1 MAESHL
7 ELQTRVSLNLRTI
20 NPTCTLVTL
29 LILHQVAKWLLRHIS
44 RSCVT
49 RCELGLYVDAHNYT
63 WQTDTR
69 SFLDTCWYSTRV
81 RLSAWQF
88 VHVGTAARRK
98 RNTCAA
104 ACRWVCL
111 RHPLLLPSSA
121 RSFLARKSR
130 ASIAID
136 RSISCIDIR
145 FELRF
150 NRRRK
155 AELHLRSIDR
165 SISCRDTKPFGLRL
179 NRRRRV
185 EIW

>member
-7 ELQTRVSLNLRTI
+7 KLQTRVNLNPRTI
-20 NPTCTLVTL
+20 NPTCTYLSYIKQPSGSYVTL
-29 LILHQVAKWLLRHIS
+29 VAPAFTSVKS
-44 RSCVT
+44 VF
-49 RCELGLYVDAHNYT
+49 YVHAHNYT

-81 RLSAWQF
+81 RLNAWQF
-88 VHVGTAARRK
+88 LHVGTAARRK

-111 RHPLLLPSSA
+111 RHRLLLSSST

-136 RSISCIDIR
+136 RSISCRDIR
-145 FELRF
+145 FGLRF
-150 NRRRK
+150 NSRRK

-165 SISCRDTKPFGLRL
+165 SIYQL
-179 NRRRRV
+179 
-185 EIW
+185 